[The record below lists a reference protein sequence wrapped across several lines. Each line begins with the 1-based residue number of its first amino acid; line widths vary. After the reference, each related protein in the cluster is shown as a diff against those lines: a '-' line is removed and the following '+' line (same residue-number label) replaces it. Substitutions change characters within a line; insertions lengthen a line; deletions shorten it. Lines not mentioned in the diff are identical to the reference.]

1 MVSTTA
7 FCALMREFCAGAA
20 PLDRSA
26 HGQPQARHATNV
38 NPYTRSY
45 RLAKYRTGNA
55 ASCSKLENRTRARMD
70 RPYSNPMVALP
81 RNQATPKAVSKTPN
95 AVLRFCGGT
104 IPANT
109 ALRDEAPQNHARQ
122 GHGGVRREK
131 PGVLEKAGREN
142 ASRKAGRP
150 TLSNNQPRT
159 REASAPTTIATERVD
174 AIVEMNNP
182 GLRARINYSCDRED
196 DETESRRD
204 QESGLRPDRVVK
216 DLHVRILA
224 PVIRETILHTR
235 DRGT

>member
-38 NPYTRSY
+38 NPYTRSC

-122 GHGGVRREK
+122 GHGGSAEKNQGCLRRREERTPAERLAGQLYPTTNRGREK
-131 PGVLEKAGREN
+131 PVLPPP
-142 ASRKAGRP
+142 SQ
-150 TLSNNQPRT
+150 LSTST
-159 REASAPTTIATERVD
+159 RLS
-174 AIVEMNNP
+174 
-182 GLRARINYSCDRED
+182 
-196 DETESRRD
+196 
-204 QESGLRPDRVVK
+204 K
-216 DLHVRILA
+216 
-224 PVIRETILHTR
+224 
-235 DRGT
+235 